1 MTRLTDKKIKSITT
15 PGREP
20 DGKNLYLNVSRSL
33 RKSWTCRV
41 RVSGG
46 HVRDI
51 GLGAYPAVSL
61 KEARQKRD
69 VVALEAANGRD
80 PLRERKAAEAEKAR
94 LQSMTFEKAALAFFE
109 TKQPEWKNG
118 KHQDQWINTL
128 TTYAFPVIGSM
139 PVADLEAR
147 HVVQCLEPIWL
158 IKKETAKRV
167 RQRIDTVMR
176 WAKAM
181 GYRTGDNPA
190 ALEGNL
196 EYLLPAQRQKV
207 VHHPAMPFEQ
217 LPAFWKELSSVQA
230 VSADALRF
238 LILTAARSG
247 EVREATWTEID
258 FENALWSLPA
268 ARMKASKPHRVPLCD
283 EALRVLEKRRQLS
296 SGHFVFEGQRAG
308 QPISDMAM
316 LSLMRKRFPHKN
328 AVPHGFRST
337 FRDWA
342 ENQSYPHRAVE
353 YCLAHTVRNKTEAA
367 YQRDDLLAIR
377 RSIMADWESHT
388 IISKGAE
395 I

>member
-1 MTRLTDKKIKSITT
+1 MLTDTQIKSFKT
-15 PGREP
+15 PGRYP
-20 DGKNLYLNVSRSL
+20 DGNNLYLNVSRSL
-33 RKSWTCRV
+33 RRSWTCRV

-46 HVRDI
+46 CVRDI

-61 KEARQKRD
+61 KVARQKRD
-69 VVALEAANGRD
+69 AVALDAANGRD
-80 PLRERKAAEAEKAR
+80 PLREREAAKAAKAR
-94 LQSMTFEKAALAFFE
+94 LQSMTFEKAALASFE
-109 TKQPEWKNG
+109 IKQAEWKNG

-128 TTYAFPVIGSM
+128 TTYAFPIIGSM
-139 PVADLEAR
+139 PVADIEAR
-147 HVVQCLEPIWL
+147 HVVQCLKPIWL

-196 EYLLPAQRQKV
+196 EYLLPAQRQTV
-207 VHHPAMPFEQ
+207 GHHPAMPFEQ
-217 LPAFWKELSSVQA
+217 LPAFWDELSSVQT

-247 EVREATWTEID
+247 EVREATWTEVD
-258 FENALWSLPA
+258 FGNALWSLPA

-283 EALRVLEKRRQLS
+283 EAVRILQKRRQLS
-296 SGHFVFEGQRAG
+296 LSKYIFEGQRAG
-308 QPISDMAM
+308 HPISNMAM
-316 LSLMRKRFPHKN
+316 LSLMRKRFPN
-328 AVPHGFRST
+328 TDAVPHGFRST

-367 YQRDDLLAIR
+367 YQRDDLLTIR
-377 RSIMADWESHT
+377 RGIMADWESHT

>member
-15 PGREP
+15 PNRYP
-20 DGKNLYLNVSRSL
+20 DGNNLYLNVSRSL

-69 VVALEAANGRD
+69 VVALDAANGLD
-80 PLRERKAAEAEKAR
+80 PLSERKAAEAEVAR
-94 LQSMTFEKAALAFFE
+94 LQSMTFKKAALACFE
-109 TKQPEWKNG
+109 MKQAEWKNG

-128 TTYAFPVIGSM
+128 TTYAFPIIGSM
-139 PVADLEAR
+139 PVADIEAR
-147 HVVQCLEPIWL
+147 HVVQCLKPIWL
-158 IKKETAKRV
+158 TKKETAKRV

-196 EYLLPAQRQKV
+196 EYLLPAQKQQV
-207 VHHPAMPFEQ
+207 THHPALQYEA
-217 LPAFWKELSSVQA
+217 LPSFWKQLEEVQTA
-230 VSADALRF
+230 SADALRF
-238 LILTAARSG
+238 LILTASRSG
-247 EVREATWTEID
+247 EVREATWDEVD

-283 EALRVLEKRRQLS
+283 EAVRLLEKRRQLC
-296 SGHFVFEGQRAG
+296 SGQYVFEGQRAG
-308 QPISDMAM
+308 NPISDMAM
-316 LSLMRKRFPHKN
+316 LSLMRKRFPQIN

-367 YQRDDLLAIR
+367 YQRDDLLSIR
-377 RSIMADWESHT
+377 RKIMTDYGSMT
-388 IISKGAE
+388 INN
-395 I
+395 